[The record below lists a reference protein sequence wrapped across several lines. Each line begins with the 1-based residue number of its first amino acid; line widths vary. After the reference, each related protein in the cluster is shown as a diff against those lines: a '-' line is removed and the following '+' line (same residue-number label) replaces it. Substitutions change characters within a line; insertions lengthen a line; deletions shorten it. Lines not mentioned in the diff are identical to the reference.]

1 LAACELAKRLALDWE
16 RKETFCSK
24 TRKVA
29 EHVIIRTAV
38 V

>member
-1 LAACELAKRLALDWE
+1 LAACELAKILALDWE

-24 TRKVA
+24 TRKGA
-29 EHVIIRTAV
+29 EHVIRRIAV